1 MRLLLDTHVFV
12 WAAVAVER
20 LTETVRALLIDP
32 DNTLLLSA
40 CCAYEIEF
48 KRSRDA
54 MLGRLPSDLI
64 AAAAQH
70 RFDWLAVT
78 PAHASTAGKLPRL
91 HGDPF
96 DRLLVAQAMDETLPL
111 VTADERIRRYGIPTV
126 W

>member
-12 WAAVAVER
+12 WAAIAEER
-20 LTETVRALLIDP
+20 LTERVRGLLMDP

-48 KRSRDA
+48 KRSRDPV
-54 MLGRLPSDLI
+54 LGRLPLDLI
-64 AAAAQH
+64 SAAAEH

-78 PAHASTAGKLPRL
+78 PAHAGAAGKLPRF

-96 DRLLVAQAMDETLPL
+96 DRLLIAQAIAENAPL
-111 VTADERIRRYGIPTV
+111 VTVDARIERYGIPTI